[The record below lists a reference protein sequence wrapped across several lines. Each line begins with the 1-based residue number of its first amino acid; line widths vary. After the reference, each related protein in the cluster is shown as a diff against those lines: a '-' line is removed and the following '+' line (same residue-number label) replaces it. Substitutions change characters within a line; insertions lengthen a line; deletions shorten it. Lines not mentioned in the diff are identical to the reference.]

1 MKNALLFSLVSSL
14 ALAQGLPIKSGSS
27 SNLLTIN
34 GAGAALVVDGRSAEA
49 SYTCNASG
57 LVTTAL
63 YSMQLEAE
71 VSRGFQVKRVCVG
84 VSNVTAA
91 TAVTVTINRRTTAS
105 SGGTAATAEGTASPS
120 VSKRDP
126 ADGNFG
132 GVCRQTGTLGTIGAL
147 VDSFSFQVGELGAG
161 TADVQGPAVFC
172 KEYGERGMK
181 PITVLAGVANGLS
194 VSVSAPGAGG
204 LAAGSISIDF
214 TAE

>member
-1 MKNALLFSLVSSL
+1 M
-14 ALAQGLPIKSGSS
+14 
-27 SNLLTIN
+27 
-34 GAGAALVVDGRSAEA
+34 VDGRSAEA